1 MMAAIEA
8 AAKHS
13 NSARPILIILVMAGL
28 DPAIHEF
35 GAANKDV
42 DAWDF
47 PRITVRGL
55 RARLDHDE
63 KSRTHSQATPL
74 PRKGARDSSFAA

>member
-8 AAKHS
+8 AATHS
-13 NSARPILIILVMAGL
+13 NSARAILIILVMAEL

-35 GAANKDV
+35 GAANKGV
-42 DAWDF
+42 DAWGS
-47 PRITVRGL
+47 PGITVRGP

-63 KSRTHSQATPL
+63 KSRTYSQATPL
-74 PRKGARDSSFAA
+74 PRKGVRDSFFGA

>member
-8 AAKHS
+8 AATHS
-13 NSARPILIILVMAGL
+13 NWARPILVILVMAGL

-35 GAANKDV
+35 GVANKDV
-42 DAWDF
+42 DAWDS
-47 PRITVRGL
+47 PWITVRRP

-63 KSRTHSQATPL
+63 KRKTSSQAIPL
-74 PRKGARDSSFAA
+74 PCKGGRDSFLAA